1 MRTSRGLLG
10 LLAVG
15 VAGAVAVAL
24 IPGSGG
30 DPASADTASPAVTGT
45 AAPGKSPD
53 AAGTTAARPAPP
65 ASPTWDGVVRTIGD
79 GSTSDTGP
87 QPNQPPVEKLKPGEK
102 PPQFVVF
109 SWDGALENE
118 DRLFSHFRQVAK
130 ENNARMT
137 FFLSG
142 IYLVPKSKRSLYH
155 PPQHAAGVSD
165 ISFPTDAHLRSTLE
179 QVRQAWL
186 DGNEIGTHFN
196 GHFCGPKG
204 GGDWS
209 VAEWQSELDQAR
221 SFVTNWKTNTG
232 LKNTPALPFDY
243 TRELVGGRA
252 PCLEGQKNLLAAEKA
267 AGFRY
272 DASSPGEFQVWPAK
286 KDGIWNFPLQLVP
299 YPGKPVQVLSMDF
312 NFLANQSGDSTEGD
326 PRKYPEWERQ
336 TRDGYLNGF
345 ERVYNGSRAPLFIGN
360 HFETWNGGIY
370 MQAIEDVVKSVCKR
384 EGVRCVAFRELAD
397 WLDAQDPKVLERLRG
412 LDPAQPADWSALVK

>member
-1 MRTSRGLLG
+1 MRTSRGLAG

-15 VAGAVAVAL
+15 VAGAVTVAL
-24 IPGSGG
+24 LPGSDG
-30 DPASADTASPAVTGT
+30 DRESAGAVPAAAAGSATAT
-45 AAPGKSPD
+45 AAPTRTPVPSP
-53 AAGTTAARPAPP
+53 
-65 ASPTWDGVVRTIGD
+65 SPTWDGVVRSIGD

-87 QPNQPPVEKLKPGEK
+87 QPNRPPAEKLKPGEK

-118 DRLFSHFRQVAK
+118 DHLFSHFRKVAQ
-130 ENNARMT
+130 ENDAHMT

-142 IYLVPKSKRSLYH
+142 IYLVPNSKRSLYH
-155 PPQHAAGVSD
+155 PPQHAVGKAD
-165 ISFPTDAHLRSTLE
+165 ISFPTDTHLRATLE
-179 QVRQAWL
+179 QVRQAWV

-221 SFVTNWKTNTG
+221 SFVTDWKTNTG
-232 LKNTPALPFDY
+232 MKDVPALPFDY

-267 AGFRY
+267 SGFRY

-286 KDGIWNFPLQLVP
+286 KDGIWNFPLQMVP
-299 YPGKPVQVLSMDF
+299 YPGKPTQVLSMDF
-312 NFLANQSGDSTEGD
+312 NFLANQSGESTNGD
-326 PRKYPEWERQ
+326 PKKYQAWERE

-370 MQAIEDVVKSVCKR
+370 MQAIEDVVKGVCKR
-384 EGVRCVAFRELAD
+384 EGVRCVSFKELAD

>member
-1 MRTSRGLLG
+1 MRTSRGLAG

-15 VAGAVAVAL
+15 VAGAVTVAL
-24 IPGSGG
+24 LPGSDG
-30 DPASADTASPAVTGT
+30 DRESAGAVPAA
-45 AAPGKSPD
+45 
-53 AAGTTAARPAPP
+53 AAGSATATAPPTRTPAPSP
-65 ASPTWDGVVRTIGD
+65 SPTWDGVVRSIGD

-87 QPNQPPVEKLKPGEK
+87 QPNRPPVEKLKPGEK

-118 DRLFSHFRQVAK
+118 DHLFSHFRKVAQ
-130 ENNARMT
+130 ENDAHMT

-142 IYLVPKSKRSLYH
+142 IYLVPNSKRSLYH
-155 PPQHAAGVSD
+155 PPQHAVGKAD
-165 ISFPTDAHLRSTLE
+165 ISFPTDAHLRATLE
-179 QVRQAWL
+179 QVRQAWV

-221 SFVTNWKTNTG
+221 SFVTDWKTNTG
-232 LKNTPALPFDY
+232 MKDVPALPFDY

-267 AGFRY
+267 SGFRY

-286 KDGIWNFPLQLVP
+286 KDGIWNFPLQMVP
-299 YPGKPVQVLSMDF
+299 YPGKPTQVLSMDF
-312 NFLANQSGDSTEGD
+312 NFLANQSGESTNGD
-326 PRKYPEWERQ
+326 PKKYQAWERE

-370 MQAIEDVVKSVCKR
+370 MQAIEDVVKGVCKR
-384 EGVRCVAFRELAD
+384 EGVRCVSFKELAD

>member
-1 MRTSRGLLG
+1 MRTSRILVG
-10 LLAVG
+10 LLAAG
-15 VAGAVAVAL
+15 VAGAVGAAL
-24 IPGSGG
+24 LPDPEG
-30 DPASADTASPAVTGT
+30 DPRSAGTRPAAAAATS
-45 AAPGKSPD
+45 AAP
-53 AAGTTAARPAPP
+53 ATTAARPTPP
-65 ASPTWDGVVRTIGD
+65 PSRSPSPTWDGVVRPIGD

-118 DRLFSHFRQVAK
+118 DHLFSHFRQVAK

-142 IYLVPKSKRSLYH
+142 IYLVPQSKRSLYH
-155 PPQHAAGVSD
+155 PPQHAAGAAD
-165 ISFPTDAHLRSTLE
+165 ISFPTDAHLRTTLE

-196 GHFCGPKG
+196 GHFCGAKG

-221 SFVTNWKTNTG
+221 SFVTDWKTNTG
-232 LKNTPALPFDY
+232 LKDVPALPFDY

-252 PCLEGQKNLLAAEKA
+252 PCLEGQKNLLTAEKA

-272 DASSPGEFQVWPAK
+272 DASSPGEFQVWPSR

-312 NFLANQSGDSTEGD
+312 NFLANQSGDNTNGD
-326 PRKYPEWERQ
+326 PKKYAEWERQ

-370 MQAIEDVVKSVCKR
+370 MQAIEDVVKGVCKR
-384 EGVRCVAFRELAD
+384 EGVRCVSFKELAD
-397 WLDAQDPKVLERLRG
+397 WLDAQDPQVLERLRG
-412 LDPAQPADWSALVK
+412 LDPAQHPADWSTVVK